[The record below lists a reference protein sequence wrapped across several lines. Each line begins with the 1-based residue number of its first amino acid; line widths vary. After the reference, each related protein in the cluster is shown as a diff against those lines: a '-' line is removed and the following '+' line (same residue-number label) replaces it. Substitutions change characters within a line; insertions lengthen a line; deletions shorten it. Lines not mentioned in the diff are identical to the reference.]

1 MNSWFKVKVKYT
13 KELESGTFKRVTE
26 PYIVAALTFTDAEA
40 RMYEELGSVIR
51 GEFTVVSIE
60 RFAVHDLF
68 HYADSDVWFET
79 IIKYVTQ
86 SDESDKPK
94 KVRQKFLITA
104 SSVAEASERNKES
117 LSTMLVDFEI
127 ISTKVTPIVDIFPF
141 VEKD

>member
-13 KELESGTFKRVTE
+13 KELESGTFKRITE

-40 RMYEELGSVIR
+40 RIYEELGSVIR

-60 RFAVHDLF
+60 RFDVHDLF
-68 HYADSDVWFET
+68 HYEDSDVWYET
-79 IIKYVTQ
+79 IIKYVTL
-86 SDESDKPK
+86 SDELDKPK

-141 VEKD
+141 VEKE